1 MFSDMLVTIPRVY
14 PITDTAISGLSHATQ
29 VERLV
34 DGGATLIQLRE
45 KKLPP
50 RAFYDDALKALE
62 IARSNGVKIII
73 NDRVDVAL
81 ALDADGVHLG
91 QADLSVEAARRLAGS
106 KLVIGYSTHNVE
118 QVQAAL
124 HLPIDYLAFG
134 PIYATSSK
142 EKSDPVAGLKE
153 LPIVRSLAGR
163 LPLVAIGGINATNL
177 RDVLDAGADSV
188 AIISAIV
195 GDPGRINEKLR
206 HLMSLAEIPT

>member
-1 MFSDMLVTIPRVY
+1 MLVTIPRVY
-14 PITDTAISGLSHATQ
+14 PITDTAISGLSHAEQ

-34 DGGATLIQLRE
+34 EGGATLVQLRE
-45 KKLPP
+45 KNLPA
-50 RAFYDDALKALE
+50 RAFYYDALKALE
-62 IARSNGVKIII
+62 IARSHGVKVII

-91 QADLSVEAARRLAGS
+91 QADMPVEAARRLAGA
-106 KLVIGYSTHNVE
+106 KVVIGYSTHNVE

-142 EKSDPVAGLKE
+142 ENPDPVAGLKD
-153 LPIVRSLAGR
+153 LPMVRSLAGR
-163 LPLVAIGGINATNL
+163 LPLVVIGGINCTNL
-177 RDVLDAGADSV
+177 RDVLDAGADSA

-195 GDPGRINEKLR
+195 GNPQTINEKLR
-206 HLMSLAEIPT
+206 DFMALAEMAT